1 MNAKE
6 VLHAIRLYKIKS
18 AVLREVSVADPF
30 EYARYN
36 LWNYNHPIHADY
48 YRQLYEE
55 NPGRWPMAE
64 SIPEGWTPHGVKF
77 ERRIDALVI
86 DTYRTAVEIK
96 VTRSDFKAD
105 TEEKRAPWVHY
116 THKFVYAVPAGL
128 VTPDEVPDYCGLW
141 YVDPDA
147 LRDLQWHHGVSV
159 AKKAKVNKEAADLPA
174 NLVKSLMGR
183 LSRYEYDAE
192 KRDRV

>member
-6 VLHAIRLYKIKS
+6 VLHAIRLYKNKA

-36 LWNYNHPIHADY
+36 LWHLSDPNYGDY
-48 YRQLYEE
+48 YRQKFEQ
-55 NPGRWPMAE
+55 NPDRWLVAE
-64 SIPEGWTPHGVKF
+64 SLPEGWSPHKRKF
-77 ERRIDALVI
+77 ERRIDALII
-86 DTYRTAVEIK
+86 DTHRTAVEIK

-105 TEEKRAPWVHY
+105 TDEKRAPWVHY
-116 THKFVYAVPAGL
+116 THKFVYAVPHGL

-141 YVDPDA
+141 YVDPEA
-147 LRDLQWHHGVSV
+147 ARDYQWHHGVTV
-159 AKKAKVNKEAADLPA
+159 AKKAKVNKEAVDLPA

-192 KRDRV
+192 KRARG